1 MVDVFELAS
10 ELTWATCYMCYS
22 MGEQKPGS
30 FREVK
35 IMQDTCGNHPNQV
48 GFPTQPLWKNHRF
61 FRGILALDLGWASS
75 KLHFSTSGGCS
86 GTNPLVSLN
95 KGLCIKP
102 LFFWGGCTVRVGVGW
117 RPQPKTLVLHPSIE
131 PPSFIRATVAISR
144 GPSEKHRWWRS
155 ESQHLRGTAWKT
167 IMLVKGYLPP
177 KCPSSRK

>member
-86 GTNPLVSLN
+86 RTNPLVSLN
-95 KGLCIKP
+95 KGLCIKTLIFLGVGAVP
-102 LFFWGGCTVRVGVGW
+102 YWGGGRLKC
-117 RPQPKTLVLHPSIE
+117 PQQKSIVLHPSIE
-131 PPSFIRATVAISR
+131 SPSFIHATVAISR

-155 ESQHLRGTAWKT
+155 ESQHLPFEGRFQ
-167 IMLVKGYLPP
+167 
-177 KCPSSRK
+177 PSC